1 MPNVFF
7 DEIVRFNQYDFDTSK
22 DVFEQILELRKCKID
37 SERFFLQYIPVGV
50 IEKYDFND
58 RVSLDEFRD
67 VCTSF
72 VSPLVRMAG
81 CNLREDKLEQ
91 DIRYAGIKISD
102 PSKNILGQ
110 FDIRNHC
117 ITYSPI
123 FPFFYEERDLV
134 KFARDS
140 YFTTLTFD
148 ELIKNQIEHCEKFY
162 VHTGYHKTIRDLSK
176 YGYYIFEE
184 ISKEKMLDFSTN
196 PELGKEVQ
204 TQYMKSLKF
213 R

>member
-1 MPNVFF
+1 MPNVFN

-22 DVFEQILELRKCKID
+22 DVFKQILESRKRRID
-37 SERFFLQYIPVGV
+37 SERFFLQYIPIGV

-58 RVSLDEFRD
+58 KVSLDEFRD

-140 YFTTLTFD
+140 YFTTLTF
-148 ELIKNQIEHCEKFY
+148 EQLIMNQINNADKYY
-162 VHTGYHKTIRDLSK
+162 VHIGNYKKLKDISK
-176 YGYYIFEE
+176 YGSYIMEE
-184 ISKEKMLDFSTN
+184 IDRDEMIRYASQREKGEKVF
-196 PELGKEVQ
+196 K
-204 TQYMKSLKF
+204 KCF
-213 R
+213 HI